1 MKNSEKN
8 VKFLFQI
15 EEEAYV
21 KPSIQVYEIE
31 TEEMIAGSPNVEVE
45 IFNEESDEDW

>member
-1 MKNSEKN
+1 MNKKEKKS
-8 VKFLFQI
+8 KFLFQK
-15 EEEAYV
+15 EWEAYV

-31 TEEMIAGSPNVEVE
+31 TEEMIAGSPNVELE